1 MKMLAIV
8 GWLTL
13 FPAFTG
19 VYAARLWYLSSKLY
33 VRPIWEKCGG
43 IEPPGAGSASNSG
56 WIAGILEANSES
68 AELNRRAALWTAV
81 SVGLSAAVTVIGTGL
96 PLIMGQ

>member
-13 FPAFTG
+13 FPASTG

-33 VRPIWEKCGG
+33 VRPTWKSAAGLSRPALVR
-43 IEPPGAGSASNSG
+43 PP
-56 WIAGILEANSES
+56 I
-68 AELNRRAALWTAV
+68 R
-81 SVGLSAAVTVIGTGL
+81 VGLRESSKQAVRV
-96 PLIMGQ
+96 PS

>member
-1 MKMLAIV
+1 MKILAIV

-43 IEPPGAGSASNSG
+43 IEPGVPSASNSG
-56 WIAGILEANSES
+56 WIAGILEASSES

>member
-19 VYAARLWYLSSKLY
+19 VYAARLWYLSSKLH
-33 VRPIWEKCGG
+33 VKPTWEKYAGF
-43 IEPPGAGSASNSG
+43 EPGVSSASTSG
-56 WIAGILEANSES
+56 WIAGIIDANRES
-68 AELNRRAALWTAV
+68 AELNRRAALWTAT
-81 SVGLSAAVTVIGTGL
+81 SVGLSAVVTVIGTGL
-96 PLIMGQ
+96 PLIIGQ

>member
-1 MKMLAIV
+1 MKILVIV

-33 VRPIWEKCGG
+33 VRPTWEKCGG
-43 IEPPGAGSASNSG
+43 IEPPGAGSASNTG
-56 WIAGILEANSES
+56 WIAGILEASSES
-68 AELNRRAALWTAV
+68 AELNRRAALWT
-81 SVGLSAAVTVIGTGL
+81 VIGAGL